1 MSKPLDTGISL
12 VYELPAGHN
21 VDGVRLDKTGWI
33 AFIDKQG
40 VEIEVTGVQR
50 FVTHERDKGRDK
62 GPKVR
67 TKQPLSGSRLSLD
80 GLQELCAYH
89 DVFVIDTSYSYLP
102 TKRRHALACSVRLQF
117 RPEGDRV
124 RVDVADQLV
133 YYDLVRTVGNPE
145 RAGMLALALEHCVK
159 PGDLALKRAIV
170 TDSDLGLHDA
180 INARTTPLYG
190 DVLLPPNFTILYA
203 WDKGNE
209 VTNRAMKFC
218 DKQAKTTLQA
228 MLAGEAPTPERRE
241 HIHGAGELL
250 VGRMFHTDVQAEETL
265 IGRVNGVE
273 GATLVFE
280 GDCGR
285 REEVQLT
292 FPPTSL
298 QAHK

>member
-1 MSKPLDTGISL
+1 MSNPLDTGISL

-21 VDGVRLDKTGWI
+21 VDGVRLDKTGWV

-40 VEIEVTGVQR
+40 DEIDVTGVQR
-50 FVTHERDKGRDK
+50 LVTHARNK

-67 TKQPLSGSRLSLD
+67 TKQVLSGSRLSVD

-117 RPEGDRV
+117 RPEGDRI

-133 YYDLVRTVGNPE
+133 YYDLVRANGNPE
-145 RAGMLALALEHCVK
+145 RAGMLALALEHCEK

-190 DVLLPPNFTILYA
+190 DVLLPPNFTVFYA
-203 WDKGNE
+203 SGDTGTE
-209 VTNRAMKFC
+209 ATNRILAFC
-218 DKQAKTTLQA
+218 DKQAKTTLRA

-241 HIHGAGELL
+241 RIRGACELL
-250 VGRMFHTDVQAEETL
+250 VGRMVQNDVQAEETL
-265 IGRVNGVE
+265 IGRINGFE
-273 GATLVFE
+273 SATLVLE
-280 GDCGR
+280 GDGGL
-285 REEVQLT
+285 REEVQVT
-292 FPPTSL
+292 FPPTS
-298 QAHK
+298 